1 MIVFWHV
8 YDMNISHK
16 ISQAVSVIIKYIKEK
31 YQDEIGKMKVSRGKI
46 HDYLVMTLDY
56 ITPGEVN
63 IDMTY
68 YIKNMIKQYPEKVST
83 SAATPASQFMFKTK
97 NNV

>member
-1 MIVFWHV
+1 MIVFWNV

-46 HDYLVMTLDY
+46 HDYLGMTLDY

-68 YIKNMIKQYPEKVST
+68 YIKKYD
-83 SAATPASQFMFKTK
+83 KTISRK
-97 NNV
+97 SFN

>member
-1 MIVFWHV
+1 MPF
-8 YDMNISHK
+8 
-16 ISQAVSVIIKYIKEK
+16 
-31 YQDEIGKMKVSRGKI
+31 
-46 HDYLVMTLDY
+46 MTLDY